1 MGWFDKLF
9 KKEFSQPM
17 KPAAEDKTTDGQLA
31 QRIFERLRK
40 HTAQPVLKLSLRREC
55 PGILQSKIGG
65 AYYVPSGEEPPKD
78 KHTGRLLFLLAQ
90 LNFAELP
97 RLADFPEHGLLQ
109 FFIAGDDLYGCDFDH
124 ATEQVSWAVRYV
136 EDLPEPEEISPKRMF
151 EPDRERDDLLPLESE
166 SLYKLT
172 GEPGV
177 QAVTSCDYRIDAC
190 LREYCADLLPAGV
203 QSFYDLGDE
212 TCETLQDLLETYA
225 CQVGGY
231 PCFTQWDP
239 REREKDTRQPDVL
252 LFQLDTVEDIMWGDS
267 GVGNFFITREDLKN
281 RDFSRVLYNW
291 DCC

>member
-1 MGWFDKLF
+1 MQGGFLKGCGSIRRGR
-9 KKEFSQPM
+9 FSNCRS
-17 KPAAEDKTTDGQLA
+17 AGS
-31 QRIFERLRK
+31 
-40 HTAQPVLKLSLRREC
+40 V
-55 PGILQSKIGG
+55 PGSCRAKS

-78 KHTGRLLFLLAQ
+78 NHTGRLLFLLAQ

-151 EPDRERDDLLPLESE
+151 EPDREEDDLLPLGPE

-172 GEPGV
+172 GEPGT
-177 QAVTSCDYRIDAC
+177 QAVTPCDYRMDAC

-212 TCETLQDLLETYA
+212 VCETLQDLLETYA
-225 CQVGGY
+225 CQAGGY
-231 PCFTQWDP
+231 PGFTQWDP
-239 REREKDTRQPDVL
+239 KEREKKTTAGDTAVPARYDRGYHVGRFWSWKLFHRSGGFKEPGFFQSSLQLGL
-252 LFQLDTVEDIMWGDS
+252 LLSPG
-267 GVGNFFITREDLKN
+267 
-281 RDFSRVLYNW
+281 
-291 DCC
+291 